1 MHMYNS
7 QPCSKCAGAIN
18 LYVNFIP
25 WTVWIGHCN
34 PSRTLVT
41 FHATKIHRSIRAR
54 PAERR
59 RAVAP
64 CTVGGGA
71 PITADIS
78 GGRAEEI
85 IGGGCEA
92 RPTLTFRWV
101 TSAEAAF
108 PVYGFVGDIP
118 CKVVGWTSNTNKVS
132 MERFSCYESIEMS
145 IHFCW
150 WILFYMFIA
159 QANMHYW
166 SLI

>member
-7 QPCSKCAGAIN
+7 HPCSKC
-18 LYVNFIP
+18 VNFIP
-25 WTVWIGHCN
+25 WTVWISHCN

-64 CTVGGGA
+64 RSA
-71 PITADIS
+71 AARRTADIS
-78 GGRAEEI
+78 GGGAEEI

-108 PVYGFVGDIP
+108 AVYGFAGDIP

-132 MERFSCYESIEMS
+132 MEHLSCYESIEMS

>member
-1 MHMYNS
+1 MQQKS
-7 QPCSKCAGAIN
+7 IGVSEQDQRSAGV
-18 LYVNFIP
+18 LSP
-25 WTVWIGHCN
+25 
-34 PSRTLVT
+34 
-41 FHATKIHRSIRAR
+41 HARSAAAR
-54 PAERR
+54 R
-59 RAVAP
+59 
-64 CTVGGGA
+64 
-71 PITADIS
+71 TADIS

-118 CKVVGWTSNTNKVS
+118 CKVVGWTSNTN
-132 MERFSCYESIEMS
+132 MEHFSCYERIEMS

-150 WILFYMFIA
+150 WILFYMLIA

-166 SLI
+166 ILFKTLEKFEVWEVKLQNCVSSFYIN